1 MKIYRDFLMFL
12 IEDARMNLNHSA
24 KYKSL
29 TDPSIVEMSQR
40 LDGLLNEYN
49 LVTGSIKIAS

>member
-1 MKIYRDFLMFL
+1 MFL